1 MTITGSNLT
10 PRPEIAAYLEQAT
23 LFSDLFIGA
32 KVAPPVAVDR
42 SSGFYPRFDI
52 NQANLL
58 RDEVKA
64 RAPGTESARI
74 HRQHTLDNYNTQQ
87 YSLEA
92 VVPNETSLEL
102 GVFNLDL
109 ALKESEF
116 AQRQNMI
123 AHERRVAT
131 KAFNPSTFAII
142 TSGTAYTLANI
153 GSTGFDVGLDVDLAK
168 AEIRKRGE
176 RSDAAALI
184 AVMSESVYIRARASE
199 RLIRRI
205 RGSAVASDT
214 TLILSETE
222 LAAALGV
229 REVLVGRASVDV
241 SKQKASASS
250 LSDIW
255 SNTYLWV
262 GHASAPSAANGSF
275 LNGSA
280 LATLFWRQ
288 PTGSLIS
295 AESYQEEKI
304 DSEVIRAR
312 MFTDEKVIDANRGQL
327 IVTQFS

>member
-1 MTITGSNLT
+1 MDITGSNLT
-10 PRPEIAAYLEQAT
+10 PRPEIAAHLEQAT

-32 KVAPPVAVDR
+32 RVAPPVAVER

-58 RDEVKA
+58 RDEVKS
-64 RAPGTESARI
+64 RAPGSSSARI
-74 HRQHTLDNYNTQQ
+74 HRQHTLDTYNTQQ
-87 YSLEA
+87 FSIEA
-92 VVPNETSLEL
+92 VIPDETALEL

-109 ALKESEF
+109 AQKEAEF
-116 AQRQNMI
+116 AQRQVLL

-131 KAFNPSTFAII
+131 KAFAPATFAVI

-184 AVMSESVYIRARASE
+184 AVMSEDVFIRARASE

-214 TLILSETE
+214 TLILSESE

-229 REVLVGRASVDV
+229 REVLVGRASFDIT
-241 SKQKASASS
+241 KQKAAASS
-250 LSDIW
+250 LSSIW

-262 GHASAPSAANGSF
+262 GHAGAPNAANGSF

-288 PTGSLIS
+288 DTGGIIA
-295 AESYQEEKI
+295 AESYREESIK
-304 DSEVIRAR
+304 SEVVRAR
-312 MFTDEKVIDANRGQL
+312 QNTDEKVIDANRGQL
-327 IVTQFS
+327 IVTQYS